1 MLTVV
6 EPDTHKGVV
15 AAAVATIVVGNTLTV
30 VEVVLE
36 QPVAELF
43 ELQLTTFAPTVLDLR

>member
-15 AAAVATIVVGNTLTV
+15 VAAVAAIVVGKTLTV
-30 VEVVLE
+30 TAAVLE

-43 ELQLTTFAPTVLDLR
+43 ELQLTMFAPAVLDLR